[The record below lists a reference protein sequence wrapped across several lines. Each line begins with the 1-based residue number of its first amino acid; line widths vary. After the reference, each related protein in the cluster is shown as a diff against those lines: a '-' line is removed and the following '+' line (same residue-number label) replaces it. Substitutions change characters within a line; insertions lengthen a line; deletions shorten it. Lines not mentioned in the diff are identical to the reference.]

1 MSLFVQYVGMEH
13 TTPNEEQPASPTR
26 AEKHRLY
33 MKTYNRKY
41 VRKSEQ
47 KRTLIGMTYD
57 SIYKLAKATAERKT
71 ANGGGLKRENGVF
84 TVKSSLRFKEYIER
98 HNRKGFVTY
107 IDADLKDK
115 FTKHCKA
122 NGLSTARVLEEL
134 LTEYLPKE

>member
-1 MSLFVQYVGMEH
+1 MEH
-13 TTPNEEQPASPTR
+13 TTPNEQTLAPLTR

-41 VRKSEQ
+41 VRKSDQ
-47 KRTLIGMTYD
+47 KRTLVGMTYD
-57 SIYKLAKATAERKT
+57 SIYKLAKDTAERKT

-98 HNRKGFVTY
+98 HNRKGFVAY

-115 FTKHCKA
+115 FTQHCKA
-122 NGLSTARVLEEL
+122 NGVSSARVLEEL
-134 LTEYLPKE
+134 LTDYLT